1 MKEQALQNDLGSL
14 RLQLETL
21 KGSLSEGKNIILQK
35 DDALNQIRSSRDKL
49 QQSLDQQSQQL
60 KTLQDSFD
68 LLKLDN
74 EQIMKATKIIDVEP
88 HTIFEVCMHSDSLSL
103 RFTHSYPI
111 AAFGGEDGGAH
122 LLVALHLSHSLTLI

>member
-88 HTIFEVCMHSDSLSL
+88 HTIFEQILEEIANLS
-103 RFTHSYPI
+103 
-111 AAFGGEDGGAH
+111 
-122 LLVALHLSHSLTLI
+122 